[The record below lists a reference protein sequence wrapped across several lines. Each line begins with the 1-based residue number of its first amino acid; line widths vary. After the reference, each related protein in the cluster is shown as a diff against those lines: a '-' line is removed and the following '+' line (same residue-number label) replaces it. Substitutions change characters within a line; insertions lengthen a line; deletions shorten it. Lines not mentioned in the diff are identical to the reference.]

1 MAGGVAPPIRKTL
14 FRPRTLFYFGLW
26 GAIGLAML
34 FTLGQRTRLDL
45 AVQHE
50 RSPLYVQLSDGA
62 IRNNYTLKLRNME
75 LRPRRVEIS
84 VSGLPEARLWI
95 DGGSRE
101 TARQSLHMP
110 LAPDSVT
117 SARLFVVAPGA
128 GPARQDFT
136 IAVRALDDDPRGD
149 RETIQFDRP
158 GTEP

>member
-1 MAGGVAPPIRKTL
+1 M
-14 FRPRTLFYFGLW
+14 
-26 GAIGLAML
+26 
-34 FTLGQRTRLDL
+34 
-45 AVQHE
+45 
-50 RSPLYVQLSDGA
+50 SDGA
-62 IRNNYTLKLRNME
+62 NRNNYTLKLRNME